1 MKNLFSKISRK
12 NVFPIIL
19 IVLGILCIV
28 YDAILILINPG
39 TFWDNFF
46 SFTHIW
52 IFFGLV
58 LIFLSVYKIKKGFW
72 IFRKMKRRTKLTNVS
87 LSFFVC
93 IISVAIINLI
103 LILTPKTCRLDEPA
117 DYVILLGGGIDKD
130 GNLPSSVITR
140 VEKAAEYLKH
150 HPETVCVVTGGTLK
164 WLPYPEAPAIKN
176 HLIKKGIEPDRILL
190 EDKAKDTIQNLEF
203 SCRLIS
209 ETFESPLQEVLESK
223 VVIVTSRF
231 HLRRA
236 ERLAK
241 RIGYKNIKG
250 LGSKC
255 PAVYILHNYFRE
267 ICAYVKLNA
276 RIIFSGKPENILI
289 Q

>member
-52 IFFGLV
+52 SLFGLI
-58 LIFLSVYKIKKGFW
+58 LIFVSIYKIKKGKW
-72 IFRKMKRRTKLTNVS
+72 IWKRQKNKLLTNVS
-87 LSFFVC
+87 LSIFVC

-140 VEKAAEYLKH
+140 VEKAAEYLTL

-176 HLIKKGIEPDRILL
+176 HLIKNGIEPDRILL

-209 ETFESPLQEVLESK
+209 ETFEIPLQEVLESK

>member
-52 IFFGLV
+52 VFFGLV

-72 IFRKMKRRTKLTNVS
+72 IFRKMKRWLKLTIVS
-87 LSFFVC
+87 LFSLIILVSFV
-93 IISVAIINLI
+93 NL
-103 LILTPKTCRLDEPA
+103 LFILTPKINRMEESA
-117 DYVILLGGGIDKD
+117 DYLILLGGGIDKD

-140 VEKAAEYLKH
+140 VEKAAEYLTL

-176 HLIKKGIEPDRILL
+176 HLIENGIEPDRILL

-209 ETFESPLQEVLESK
+209 ETFEISLQEVLESK

-241 RIGYKNIKG
+241 RIGYNNVKG
-250 LGSKC
+250 IGSKC
-255 PAVYILHNYFRE
+255 PLIYIPHDYFRE

-276 RIIFSGKPENILI
+276 RILFTGKPENILI

>member
-1 MKNLFSKISRK
+1 MKNKFIMNSLFPFFLIAIGLL
-12 NVFPIIL
+12 FIIYD
-19 IVLGILCIV
+19 IVLIL
-28 YDAILILINPG
+28 LNPG
-39 TFWDNFF
+39 TFLDNLF

-52 IFFGLV
+52 VLFGLV
-58 LIFLSVYKIKKGFW
+58 LIFLSFYKIKKGFW
-72 IFRKMKRRTKLTNVS
+72 IFEKMKRWFKLTIVS
-87 LSFFVC
+87 LFSLLFAISLLNLFF
-93 IISVAIINLI
+93 
-103 LILTPKTCRLDEPA
+103 ILTPKTNRIDESA

-130 GNLPSSVITR
+130 GNLPSSVLSR
-140 VEKAAEYLKH
+140 VEKAAEYLTIH
-150 HPETVCVVTGGTLK
+150 QECVCVVTGGTLK

-176 HLIKKGIEPDRILL
+176 HLIKKGIASDRILI

-209 ETFESPLQEVLESK
+209 ETFEIPLQEVLESK

-255 PAVYILHNYFRE
+255 QAVYILHNYFRE

-276 RIIFSGKPENILI
+276 RIIFTGKPENILI

>member
-1 MKNLFSKISRK
+1 MDKRN
-12 NVFPIIL
+12 
-19 IVLGILCIV
+19 
-28 YDAILILINPG
+28 
-39 TFWDNFF
+39 
-46 SFTHIW
+46 
-52 IFFGLV
+52 
-58 LIFLSVYKIKKGFW
+58 KG
-72 IFRKMKRRTKLTNVS
+72 K
-87 LSFFVC
+87 
-93 IISVAIINLI
+93 AY
-103 LILTPKTCRLDEPA
+103 EQ
-117 DYVILLGGGIDKD
+117 
-130 GNLPSSVITR
+130 
-140 VEKAAEYLKH
+140 KAAEYLTIH
-150 HPETVCVVTGGTLK
+150 QECVCVVTGGTLK

-176 HLIKKGIEPDRILL
+176 HMIKKGIASDRILI

-209 ETFESPLQEVLESK
+209 ETFEIPLQEVLESK

-267 ICAYVKLNA
+267 TCAYVKLNA
-276 RIIFSGKPENILI
+276 RIIFTGKPENILI

>member
-1 MKNLFSKISRK
+1 MKNLFSKISKK

-72 IFRKMKRRTKLTNVS
+72 IFEKMKRWAKLTIVS
-87 LSFFVC
+87 LFSL
-93 IISVAIINLI
+93 IILVSLVNL
-103 LILTPKTCRLDEPA
+103 LFILTPKINRMEESA
-117 DYVILLGGGIDKD
+117 DYLILLGGGIDKD
-130 GNLPSSVITR
+130 GNLPSSVLSR
-140 VEKAAEYLKH
+140 VEKAADYLKLH
-150 HPETVCVVTGGTLK
+150 QECVCVVTGGTLK

-176 HLIKKGIEPDRILL
+176 HLIKKGIESDRILL
-190 EDKAKDTIQNLEF
+190 EDKAKDTIQNLQF
-203 SCRLIS
+203 SCKLIS
-209 ETFESPLQEVLESK
+209 ETFEIPLQEVLESK

-241 RIGYKNIKG
+241 RIGYNNVKG
-250 LGSKC
+250 IGSKC
-255 PAVYILHNYFRE
+255 PFIYIPHDYFRE

-276 RIIFSGKPENILI
+276 RIIFTGKPENILI